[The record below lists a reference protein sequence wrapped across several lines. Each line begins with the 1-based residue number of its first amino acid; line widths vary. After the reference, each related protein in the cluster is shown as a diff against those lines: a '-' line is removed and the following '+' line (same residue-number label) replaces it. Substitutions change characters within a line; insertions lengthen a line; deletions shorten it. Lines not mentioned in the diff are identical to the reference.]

1 MPRRQKLVLVLSWIW
16 IPIAFAAYLAQFRDL
31 VRPILAL
38 VMPR

>member
-1 MPRRQKLVLVLSWIW
+1 MSRGAKLALVLSWLW
-16 IPIAFAAYLAQFRDL
+16 IPVAFAAYLAQFREL